1 MKNTEIQS
9 YRRSL
14 PKSPT
19 SIQGLDQITGGGLP
33 KGRPTLICG
42 GAGCGKT
49 LFAMEFLV
57 RGATV
62 YHEPGVFI
70 SFEETEKELTA
81 NVASLG
87 FDLGQLVKNKKI
99 WLEHIHVDRREIE
112 QSGNY
117 DLEGLFIRIH
127 HAIESIGAKR
137 VVLDTLEALFSAL
150 PNDLILRAELQR
162 LFRWLKKK
170 GVTTI
175 VTAERGDGAL
185 TRQGLEEYVSDC
197 VILLDHRVNDQ
208 SSIRRLRIVKYRGST
223 HGTNEYPFLIDED
236 GFSVLPVT
244 SLGLNHI
251 SSDERV
257 STGIPRL
264 DTMLSGKGYFRGSTV
279 LVSGTAGTGKTSIAA
294 QFAEA
299 ACRRGERVLYFTFE
313 ESPSQLIRNMNSI
326 GITLEPWKKKGL
338 IHFHA
343 TRPTLYG
350 LETHL
355 TTSIKLIN
363 TFDPKVVILD
373 PINGF
378 VIGENQTEVKTM
390 LLRLV
395 DFLKMKRITAFFT
408 SLTSTNDSMEM
419 SDVHISSLIDTWLL
433 LRDIEIGGER
443 NRGLYVLKSRGM
455 ANSNQIREFRLTDNG
470 IQLLDVYVGSVGVLT
485 GSARLSQETKDDA
498 EQLLRQQ
505 EIRAKQFGLERKRD
519 ALEAQIIVLRSEFE
533 AEESEALKV
542 IGMEKARN
550 ERFTQD
556 KIKMSKS
563 RRGDVLVKH
572 SGILKTKNT
581 NSRKI
586 E

>member
-1 MKNTEIQS
+1 MKKKEAQS
-9 YRRSL
+9 QRNVL

-19 SIQGLDQITGGGLP
+19 SIQGLDEITGGGLP
-33 KGRPTLICG
+33 KGRPTLVCG

-57 RGATV
+57 RGATL
-62 YHEPGVFI
+62 YNEPGVFI

-87 FDLGQLVKNKKI
+87 FDLDSLVKHKKI
-99 WLEHIHVDRREIE
+99 WLEHIRVERGEIE
-112 QSGNY
+112 QSGEY
-117 DLEGLFIRIH
+117 DLEGLFIRVH
-127 HAIESIGAKR
+127 LAIESIGAKR
-137 VVLDTLEALFSAL
+137 VVLDTIESLFSVL
-150 PNDLILRAELQR
+150 PNPLILRTELRR
-162 LFRWLKKK
+162 LFQWLKKK

-175 VTAERGDGAL
+175 VTAERGEGTF

-244 SLGLNHI
+244 SLGLNY
-251 SSDERV
+251 SSSHERI

-264 DTMLSGKGYFRGSTV
+264 DTMLSGKGYFRSSTM
-279 LVSGTAGTGKTSIAA
+279 LVSGTAGTGKTSIAS

-299 ACRRGERVLYFTFE
+299 ACKRGERVLFFTFE
-313 ESPSQLIRNMNSI
+313 ESPSQLMRNMLSI
-326 GITLEPWKKKGL
+326 GIDLEPWVKKGL
-338 IHFHA
+338 LQFHA

-350 LETHL
+350 LENHL

-363 TFDPKVVILD
+363 KFEPNIVIVD
-373 PINGF
+373 TINGF
-378 VIGENQTEVKTM
+378 MVGENQSEVKTM

-395 DFLKMKRITAFFT
+395 DFLKMKQLTAFFT
-408 SLTSTNDSMEM
+408 SLTSETENLSIP
-419 SDVHISSLIDTWLL
+419 DVDISSLIDTWLL
-433 LRDIEIGGER
+433 VRDLEIGGER

-455 ANSNQIREFRLTDNG
+455 AHSNQIREFRLTSHG
-470 IQLLDVYVGSVGVLT
+470 IELLDVYVGSEGVLT

-505 EIRAKQFGLERKRD
+505 EIGTKQFGLERKRD
-519 ALEAQIIVLRSEFE
+519 AMEAQIVVLRSEFQ
-533 AEESEALKV
+533 AEEAEALKV
-542 IGMEKARN
+542 ITIEKARN

-556 KIKMSKS
+556 KIKMGKS
-563 RRGDVLVKH
+563 RRGDVSVKTP
-572 SGILKTKNT
+572 SA
-581 NSRKI
+581 RKKKKVL
-586 E
+586 

>member
-1 MKNTEIQS
+1 MNKKDAQFQ
-9 YRRSL
+9 RKVL

-19 SIQGLDQITGGGLP
+19 SIQGLDEITGGGLP
-33 KGRPTLICG
+33 KGRPTLVCG

-57 RGATV
+57 RGATQ
-62 YHEPGVFI
+62 YNEPGVFI

-87 FDLGQLVKNKKI
+87 FDLESLVKRKKI
-99 WLEHIHVDRREIE
+99 WLENIRIE
-112 QSGNY
+112 QSKIKQSCEY

-127 HAIESIGAKR
+127 NAIENINAKR
-137 VVLDTLEALFSAL
+137 VVLDTIEILFSGL
-150 PNDLILRAELQR
+150 PNPHILRAELQR
-162 LFRWLKKK
+162 LLGWLKKK
-170 GVTTI
+170 GITTI
-175 VTAERGDGAL
+175 ITAERGEGSL

-223 HGTNEYPFLIDED
+223 HGTNEYPFLIDKD

-244 SLGLNHI
+244 SLGLNYFT
-251 SSDERV
+251 STERI

-294 QFAEA
+294 QFVES
-299 ACRRGERVLYFTFE
+299 ACKRNERVLYFTFE
-313 ESPSQLIRNMNSI
+313 ESPGQLIRNMCSI
-326 GITLEPWKKKGL
+326 GINLDPWVKKGL
-338 IHFHA
+338 LQFHA

-363 TFDPKVVILD
+363 QFEPLVVILD
-373 PINGF
+373 PINAF
-378 VIGENQTEVKTM
+378 VMGDNQTEVKTM

-395 DFLKMKRITAFFT
+395 DFLKMKRCTAFFT
-408 SLTSTNDSMEM
+408 SLTSAGENMEI
-419 SDVHISSLIDTWLL
+419 SDVYISSLIDTWLL

-455 ANSNQIREFRLTDNG
+455 AHSNQIREFKLTNNG
-470 IQLLDVYVGSVGVLT
+470 IELLDVYVGPEGVLT
-485 GSARLSQETKDDA
+485 GSARLSQETKDEA

-505 EIRAKQFGLERKRD
+505 EIGRKQFGLERKREAMD
-519 ALEAQIIVLRSEFE
+519 AQIVLLQSEFA

-542 IGMEKARN
+542 IGIEKARN
-550 ERFTQD
+550 ERFVQD
-556 KIKMSKS
+556 KAKMAKS
-563 RRGDVLVKH
+563 RKGDVN
-572 SGILKTKNT
+572 IKTTGTRTK
-581 NSRKI
+581 
-586 E
+586 

>member
-1 MKNTEIQS
+1 MKRKEVQAK
-9 YRRSL
+9 RKVL

-19 SIQGLDQITGGGLP
+19 SIQGLDEITGGGLP
-33 KGRPTLICG
+33 KGRPTLVCG

-57 RGATV
+57 RGATQ
-62 YHEPGVFI
+62 HNEPGVFI

-87 FDLGQLVKNKKI
+87 FDLDSLVERKKI
-99 WLEHIHVDRREIE
+99 WLEHIHIERSEIE
-112 QSGNY
+112 QSGEY
-117 DLEGLFIRIH
+117 DLEGLFIRVH

-137 VVLDTLEALFSAL
+137 VVLDTIESLFSGL
-150 PNDLILRAELQR
+150 PNPLILRAELRR
-162 LFRWLKKK
+162 LLNWLKRK

-175 VTAERGDGAL
+175 ITAERGEGTL

-244 SLGLNHI
+244 SLGLNY
-251 SSDERV
+251 SSSAERI

-264 DTMLSGKGYFRGSTV
+264 DTMLSGKGYFRSSTM

-299 ACRRGERVLYFTFE
+299 ACKRGERVLFFTFE
-313 ESPSQLIRNMNSI
+313 ESPSQLMRNMLSI
-326 GITLEPWKKKGL
+326 GIDLEPWVKKGL
-338 IHFHA
+338 LQFHA

-350 LETHL
+350 LENHL

-363 TFDPKVVILD
+363 KFEPNIVIVD

-378 VIGENQTEVKTM
+378 MVGENQTEVKTM

-395 DFLKMKRITAFFT
+395 DFLKMKQLTAFFT
-408 SLTSTNDSMEM
+408 SLTSETENLSIP
-419 SDVHISSLIDTWLL
+419 DVDISSLIDTWLL
-433 LRDIEIGGER
+433 VRDLEIGGER

-455 ANSNQIREFRLTDNG
+455 AHSNQIREFRLTNHG
-470 IQLLDVYVGSVGVLT
+470 IELLDVYVGSEGVLT

-505 EIRAKQFGLERKRD
+505 EIGTKQFGLERKRD
-519 ALEAQIIVLRSEFE
+519 AMEAQIVVLRSEFQ
-533 AEESEALKV
+533 AEEAEALKV
-542 IGMEKARN
+542 ITIEKARN

-556 KIKMSKS
+556 KIKMGKS
-563 RRGDVLVKH
+563 RRGDV
-572 SGILKTKNT
+572 SIKTTGTNKKKKN
-581 NSRKI
+581 I
-586 E
+586 